1 MENGGLMSQMRKFTI
16 LLACLLIGCSPT
28 QATYLPEAQVPPSE
42 SVSEPT
48 QQAIPVELLSPT
60 VLNTPT
66 PGIYP
71 TMTFVPTLPV
81 AEAETKLIEI
91 LSNNGNC
98 RLPCFWGL
106 TPGKTKVETYASSLY
121 IYHALFDP
129 TGGWADIDITRGN
142 LILDTSVTLGGEQ
155 DAEIIRRLSV
165 TMAAYDGQKD
175 QSKSVYNSP
184 VYAQYFRYYTLPY
197 LLSAYGKPEN
207 VYIHYE
213 NEMYPHEYYLVLDYT
228 KSGWVA
234 SFTMA
239 LGMKTQSGDILI
251 GCPAE
256 AFTTLIL
263 WSPDDIETAQ
273 KYGYAYG
280 PGMLTPIEKATSLTL
295 DEFYQLRT
303 YAKLRD

>member
-1 MENGGLMSQMRKFTI
+1 MQSKWKVKTVV
-16 LLACLLIGCSPT
+16 LLICVLMCGCGP
-28 QATYLPEAQVPPSE
+28 ATENLATLTPISSVVVTRTSQVLPQD
-42 SVSEPT
+42 T
-48 QQAIPVELLSPT
+48 MTPV
-60 VLNTPT
+60 V
-66 PGIYP
+66 YP
-71 TMTFVPTLPV
+71 TKTFVPTLPV
-81 AEAETKLIEI
+81 AEAETKLIEM
-91 LSNNGNC
+91 LRNNGNC

-106 TPGKTKVETYASSLY
+106 TPGKTKVETFTSSLY
-121 IYHALFDP
+121 IYHALFDS
-129 TGGWADIDITRGN
+129 TGGWVDIDITRGN
-142 LILDTSVTLGGEQ
+142 LILDTSITLGGEQ
-155 DAEIIRRLSV
+155 DAEIIRRLSI

-175 QSKSVYNSP
+175 QSRSVYNSP
-184 VYAQYFRYYTLPY
+184 FYAQYFRYYTVPY

-251 GCPAE
+251 GCPTE

-263 WSPDDIETAQ
+263 WSPEDIETAQ

-280 PGMLTPIEKATSLTL
+280 PGNLIPIEKATSLTANA
-295 DEFYQLRT
+295 FYQQYKDPENTKCLET
-303 YAKLRD
+303 PASINP